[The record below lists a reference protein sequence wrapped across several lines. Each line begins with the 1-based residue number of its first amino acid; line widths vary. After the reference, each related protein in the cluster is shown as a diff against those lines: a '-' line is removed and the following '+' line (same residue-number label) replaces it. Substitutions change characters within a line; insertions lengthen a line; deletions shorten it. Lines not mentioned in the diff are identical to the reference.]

1 MWLLFKSKSNSNK
14 FCKSMLITFAQE
26 ASSPPG
32 TPQPVEPAPS
42 PKVTPS
48 PLESYAVGT
57 EVVCETGGKFV
68 AAIVINQM
76 ANGKHTVGLYL
87 QGVVHIML
95 GFAEGTGAGWK
106 I

>member
-1 MWLLFKSKSNSNK
+1 
-14 FCKSMLITFAQE
+14 
-26 ASSPPG
+26 
-32 TPQPVEPAPS
+32 
-42 PKVTPS
+42 
-48 PLESYAVGT
+48 
-57 EVVCETGGKFV
+57 VCETGGKFV